1 MSLGPSWLSFNWR
14 HWVVQFFCILPL
26 SLGAPTAIPFKVRA
40 FGNQNNSSQTSQPS
54 LITITTQEWA
64 PYHTQRRDDAGKLHT
79 QGYGITALDCVM
91 AKMDQPYKV
100 IFLPWGRAQNS
111 VKKQKY
117 DAFFS
122 ASRNEWRDQFAVLS
136 NTFIQQ
142 EWNFYFHK
150 HYKIPQ
156 TDSRLKTD
164 TIFGARIHSNSAHWL
179 IKQKFQRVKTYPSI
193 TELVKL
199 LMARR
204 IDAVMEN
211 ALLFD
216 EHLRQSGIASDTFV
230 MRRNIRFDLGVYFGK
245 HFLKKYPD
253 FLSQFN
259 RYTNECRFS
268 YP

>member
-1 MSLGPSWLSFNWR
+1 MSLGRRRLPI
-14 HWVVQFFCILPL
+14 HWYYCTMQFFCFMFIFI
-26 SLGAPTAIPFKVRA
+26 GTATAMPDETRIDT
-40 FGNQNNSSQTSQPS
+40 NQNNSSRTSQPH
-54 LITITTQEWA
+54 LITITTQEWP
-64 PYHTQRRDDAGKLHT
+64 PYHSQHRDDDGQLII

-91 AKMDQPYKV
+91 AKLNQPYKV
-100 IFLPWGRAQNS
+100 VFLPWGRAQDS

-117 DAFFS
+117 DGFFS

-150 HYKIPQ
+150 QYKIPK
-156 TDSRLKTD
+156 TPERLKSD
-164 TIFGARIHSNSAHWL
+164 TTFGARLHSNSAHWL
-179 IKQKFQRVKTYPSI
+179 VKNKFERVKTYPSI
-193 TELVKL
+193 AELVKL
-199 LMARR
+199 LMAGR

-211 ALLFD
+211 ALLFE
-216 EHLRQSGIASDTFV
+216 EHLHQLGIASDEFL

-245 HFLKKYPD
+245 HFLKEHPT

-259 RYTNECRFS
+259 RYTDQCRYS